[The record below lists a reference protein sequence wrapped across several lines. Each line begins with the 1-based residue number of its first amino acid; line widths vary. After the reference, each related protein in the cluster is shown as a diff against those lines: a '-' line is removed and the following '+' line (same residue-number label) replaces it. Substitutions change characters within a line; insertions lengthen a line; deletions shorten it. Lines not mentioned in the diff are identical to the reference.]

1 MAKNDFLYLAALKL
15 GTYSLGPGYRAA
27 IWVQGCP
34 FHCKGCISPEWIV
47 PGGVLTDIEDI
58 AHRIL
63 DEPAIDG
70 LTISGGEPMMQTS
83 PLYRLTRVLK
93 RAKRD
98 FNVICFT
105 GYRIQDLMNKPP
117 SPRVRNFLNEIDVLI
132 DGPYIAAKNDNI
144 GLRGSSNQT
153 IHFLSDALKEHD
165 FEHNPRKIEIDLLD
179 GEAFIVGIPPRQ
191 LNPAW
196 DQAMVSILRR

>member
-1 MAKNDFLYLAALKL
+1 MMKSNQLFLAAMKL
-15 GTYSLGPGYRAA
+15 GTHALGPGYRAV

-34 FHCKGCISPEWIV
+34 FHCKGCISPEWIL

-58 AHRIL
+58 ARRIL
-63 DEPAIDG
+63 DDPAIEG
-70 LTISGGEPMMQTS
+70 LTISGGEPMQQAS
-83 PLYRLTRVLK
+83 PLYRLTRILK
-93 RAKRD
+93 RTRRD

-105 GYRIQDLMNKPP
+105 GYRFQDLMNKPP
-117 SPRVRNFLNEIDVLI
+117 SGEVRNFLNEIDVLI

-153 IHFLSDALKEHD
+153 IHFLSEALREHD
-165 FEHNPRKIEIDLLD
+165 FEHNPRKIEIELND
-179 GEAFIVGIPPRQ
+179 GEAFIVGIPPRL